1 MPEPIRYQFV
11 IDGEL
16 SERVVAAFPELKA
29 SRRQFGSV
37 TNLFGPVADQTELRS
52 IMARID
58 SLGLNL
64 VEMRQ
69 LPD

>member
-1 MPEPIRYQFV
+1 MPEPLRYQFV
-11 IDGEL
+11 IAGEL
-16 SERVVAAFPELKA
+16 SARVLAAFPELRA
-29 SRRQFGSV
+29 STHQYGGV
-37 TNLFGPVADQTELRS
+37 TNLFGPVSDQTELRS